1 MVRPL
6 YYFHFSHREAVLV
19 LVLEGGAA
27 FEVQM
32 KSPHSHSAAQQ
43 CFTQW
48 SPLVMVMMTIVHSY
62 CVFVFLNSCICICI
76 FFCFTVFHNC
86 DGSDFICKI
95 RLLITD
101 YVDLCKIWQIL
112 RIFNAF
118 KVVIFFWRIFV
129 DANQYLKSLAHWYK
143 SLLTI
148 SY

>member
-43 CFTQW
+43 CF
-48 SPLVMVMMTIVHSY
+48 PLVMVMMTIVHSY

-101 YVDLCKIWQIL
+101 YVDLCKIQLQNPHMTNIAYFLMYL
-112 RIFNAF
+112 R
-118 KVVIFFWRIFV
+118 
-129 DANQYLKSLAHWYK
+129 Y
-143 SLLTI
+143 
-148 SY
+148 

>member
-6 YYFHFSHREAVLV
+6 YYFHFSHRGAVLV

-86 DGSDFICKI
+86 DGSDFICEI

-101 YVDLCKIWQIL
+101 A
-112 RIFNAF
+112 FAF
-118 KVVIFFWRIFV
+118 KVLIFFWRIFE
-129 DANQYLKSLAHWYK
+129 DANQYLKNLAHWYK

-148 SY
+148 PH